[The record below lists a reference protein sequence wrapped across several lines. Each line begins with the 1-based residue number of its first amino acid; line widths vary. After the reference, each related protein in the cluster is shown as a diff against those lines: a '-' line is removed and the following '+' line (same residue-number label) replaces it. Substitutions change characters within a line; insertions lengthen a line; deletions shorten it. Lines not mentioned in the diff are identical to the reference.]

1 MNVIYLDNH
10 ATTRVDPRVVE
21 AMLPWFESMYANPG
35 SSTHEPGRRAKEA
48 IDEALIGIAGFFGA
62 QADELV
68 VTSGATESNNL
79 AVFGTC
85 LHPRQKRRKVVSVVS
100 EHQAMLGPLQKL
112 EKLGFE
118 VHLLPVQSQNDSMP
132 GQIDLTR
139 IAEAIDADTA
149 LVSVMLAN
157 NEIGVLQPIRE
168 IAALCAQY
176 EVPLHTDATQ
186 GVGRIPVDLN
196 ALGVDLLSYSAHKV
210 YGPKGVGGLL
220 VRGVNAPMRL
230 APQIVGGGQQSN
242 LRSGT
247 LASSSIIGMASAL
260 HIAKQSA
267 ASEAIDHW
275 KWRDQLWQL
284 LTNEIEGLSLNGPS
298 WESEPCLEEIGRL
311 SQEHRLPGNLN
322 VCFPKVDGQSLM
334 LEARGVAVSSGSAC
348 TSAHPEPSHVLRAIG
363 RTDDQA
369 RASLRFGIGRFNS
382 QSDIEQAAE
391 QLIHAYRKLA
401 AFVA

>member
-1 MNVIYLDNH
+1 MNAIYLDNH
-10 ATTRVDPRVVE
+10 ATTRVDPRVVQ
-21 AMLPWFESMYANPG
+21 AMLPWFDTHYANPG
-35 SSTHEPGRRAKEA
+35 SSTHEPGRQAKEA
-48 IDEALIGIAGFFGA
+48 IDDALIGIADFFGA
-62 QADELV
+62 QADELI

-79 AVFGTC
+79 AAFGIC
-85 LHPRQKRRKVVSVVS
+85 LHPRQKRRKIVSVVS

-112 EKLGFE
+112 QKLGFE
-118 VHLLPVQSQNDSMP
+118 VRLLPVQSHQDSVP

-139 IAEAIDADTA
+139 IAEEIDADTA

-157 NEIGVLQPIRE
+157 NEIGVLQPVRE
-168 IAALCAQY
+168 IAAICTQY

-186 GVGRIPVDLN
+186 GVGRIPVDLSE
-196 ALGVDLLSYSAHKV
+196 LGVDLLSYSAHKV
-210 YGPKGVGGLL
+210 YGPKGIGGLL
-220 VRGVNAPMRL
+220 VRGANARVKL

-247 LASSSIIGMASAL
+247 LASSSIIGMRMAL
-260 HIAKQSA
+260 DIAKQTR
-267 ASEAIDHW
+267 ASESIDHW
-275 KWRDQLWQL
+275 KWRDRLWQL
-284 LTNEIEGLSLNGPS
+284 LANEIAGLSLNGPG
-298 WESEPCLEEIGRL
+298 WGSEPCQDENGRL
-311 SQEHRLPGNLN
+311 SGEQRLTGNLN

-363 RTDDQA
+363 RSEDEA

-382 QSDIEQAAE
+382 ESEIEQAAE